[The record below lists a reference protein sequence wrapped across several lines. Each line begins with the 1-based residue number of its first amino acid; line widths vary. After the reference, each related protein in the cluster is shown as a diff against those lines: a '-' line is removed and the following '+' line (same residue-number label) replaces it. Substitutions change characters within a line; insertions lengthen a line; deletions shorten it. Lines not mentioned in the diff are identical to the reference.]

1 MYDNHATGVCT
12 QGKDSTL
19 VGHVPIECWALVDIF
34 LNADKENRL
43 TAVNENNRFL

>member
-1 MYDNHATGVCT
+1 MYDNHAIRVYK

-19 VGHVPIECWALVDIF
+19 VVHVPIECWALVDIF

-43 TAVNENNRFL
+43 TVNKSNRFL